1 MELNQNREKLAE
13 YRRRA
18 EELVGK
24 MTLEEKVGQTLYES
38 PAVERLGIKAYN
50 WWNEALHGVARAG
63 TATVFPQAIAMAATF
78 DEELLETVGDA
89 VSTEARAKFHMQQA
103 GADSDI
109 YKGLTFWAP
118 NVNIFRDPR
127 WGRGHETFGEDPYLT
142 GRLGVRYIEG
152 LQGHDEN
159 YLKAA
164 ACAKHFAVHSGPESV
179 RHEFDA
185 VTSEQDLR
193 ETYLPAFEACVKEAK
208 VEAVMGAYN
217 RTNGVPCCGHHRL
230 LTEILRDE
238 WEFEGH
244 VTSDCWA
251 IKDFHEGHHVTAT
264 AVESVAMAMNNGCDL
279 NCGNLFHFLTQ
290 AVEQGLVE
298 EQRLDE
304 AVVNLFT
311 ARMKLGV
318 FDKKEETPYDGIA
331 YTVVDAKEM
340 QALNETVARRAVV
353 LLKNEDHILPLDKKK
368 LGTIGVIGPNANSR
382 RALVGNYEGTASRYI
397 TVLEGIQ
404 DYVGD
409 EVRVLYSEGCHLYKD
424 RTSALAQANDRIS
437 EVKGVCEASDV
448 IVAVMGLDAD
458 LEGEEG
464 DTGNEYGSGDK
475 PNLNLPGMQQEVL
488 EAAKASGKP
497 VILVLLSGSALAV
510 TWADEHLDAVIQG
523 WYPGAR
529 GGKAIAEILFGA
541 ANPEGK
547 LPVTFY
553 RTTEELPEFEDYSMR
568 GRTYRYME
576 QEALYPFGYGLS
588 YTDYVYS
595 NTHLCEGDQ
604 QTGIKIKTTVK
615 NCGTADGVET
625 VQVYVKAEQSEMPY
639 GQLKHIVKVP
649 LSAGEERTISIRLEP
664 EAFLLYDENG
674 KKYLSQ
680 GAFAVFVGGMQ
691 PDPRSE
697 KLTGKKVD
705 QLVL

>member
-1 MELNQNREKLAE
+1 M
-13 YRRRA
+13 
-18 EELVGK
+18 
-24 MTLEEKVGQTLYES
+24 
-38 PAVERLGIKAYN
+38 
-50 WWNEALHGVARAG
+50 
-63 TATVFPQAIAMAATF
+63 
-78 DEELLETVGDA
+78 
-89 VSTEARAKFHMQQA
+89 
-103 GADSDI
+103 
-109 YKGLTFWAP
+109 
-118 NVNIFRDPR
+118 
-127 WGRGHETFGEDPYLT
+127 
-142 GRLGVRYIEG
+142 
-152 LQGHDEN
+152 
-159 YLKAA
+159 
-164 ACAKHFAVHSGPESV
+164 

-304 AVVNLFT
+304 AVVNLFM

-331 YTVVDAKEM
+331 YTVVDSKEM
-340 QALNETVARRAVV
+340 QAFNETVARRAVV

-368 LGTIGVIGPNANSR
+368 FGTIGVIGPNANSR

-424 RTSALAQANDRIS
+424 RTSVLAQANDRIS

-475 PNLNLPGMQQEVL
+475 PNLNAHV
-488 EAAKASGKP
+488 
-497 VILVLLSGSALAV
+497 
-510 TWADEHLDAVIQG
+510 
-523 WYPGAR
+523 R
-529 GGKAIAEILFGA
+529 
-541 ANPEGK
+541 
-547 LPVTFY
+547 
-553 RTTEELPEFEDYSMR
+553 
-568 GRTYRYME
+568 
-576 QEALYPFGYGLS
+576 
-588 YTDYVYS
+588 
-595 NTHLCEGDQ
+595 
-604 QTGIKIKTTVK
+604 
-615 NCGTADGVET
+615 
-625 VQVYVKAEQSEMPY
+625 
-639 GQLKHIVKVP
+639 
-649 LSAGEERTISIRLEP
+649 
-664 EAFLLYDENG
+664 
-674 KKYLSQ
+674 
-680 GAFAVFVGGMQ
+680 
-691 PDPRSE
+691 
-697 KLTGKKVD
+697 
-705 QLVL
+705 